1 MTTARLFSGTSTQS
15 EGGSEWLSVADL
27 MAGLMLAFL
36 LIAVLLTREAMTQRD
51 TVQSLA
57 EEYRVGHAALAGA
70 LDREF
75 ADQLKA
81 WNAAFDAETLTL
93 SFDTPEV
100 AFAPGGSEI
109 SDAYQR
115 VLADFF
121 PRYLDVIM
129 QHRHLV
135 DELRIEGHTS
145 SRWAADTDP
154 SVAYFK
160 NMALSQSRARA
171 VLNSVFF
178 LPSSRM
184 HRTWMSEKVVA
195 VGMSSARPVFDR
207 EGKEDYSRSRRV
219 SFRVITNSDAQLRR
233 ILERVPAV
241 NTAAAIPSGG

>member
-1 MTTARLFSGTSTQS
+1 MTTARLFSSKAQRS
-15 EGGSEWLSVADL
+15 EGGTEWLSVADL

-36 LIAVLLTREAMTQRD
+36 LIAVLLTREAMSQRD
-51 TVQSLA
+51 TVQRLA
-57 EEYRVGHAALAGA
+57 EEYRDGHAALAGA

-81 WNAAFDAETLTL
+81 WNAAFDTETLTL

-121 PRYLDVIM
+121 PRYLAVVL

-145 SRWAADTDP
+145 SRWAQDTDP
-154 SVAYFK
+154 AIAYFK
-160 NMALSQSRARA
+160 NMALSQARARA
-171 VLNSVFF
+171 VLSHVFF
-178 LPSSRM
+178 LPSART
-184 HRTWMSEKVVA
+184 HRSWMSEKVVA
-195 VGMSSARPVFDR
+195 VGMSSARPVYDSA
-207 EGKEDYSRSRRV
+207 GQEDFSRSRRV

-233 ILERVPAV
+233 ILERAAPVP
-241 NTAAAIPSGG
+241 G